1 MVIILNVAITTNK
14 KDVIIQLTT
23 YLIEQYDLYAKSR
36 IQDREIVLE
45 QILTIIH
52 TCILSLSKF
61 ATPSNLRDK
70 IFQVIDRHI
79 KSHGV
84 SQEGINMIS
93 GAAIC
98 FKKDFLT
105 KIDKYWNIILSGI
118 QSKDQKPLFKASL
131 SCISDISR
139 GFQSAV
145 ASKLIPV
152 F

>member
-70 IFQVIDRHI
+70 IF
-79 KSHGV
+79 
-84 SQEGINMIS
+84 
-93 GAAIC
+93 
-98 FKKDFLT
+98 
-105 KIDKYWNIILSGI
+105 
-118 QSKDQKPLFKASL
+118 
-131 SCISDISR
+131 
-139 GFQSAV
+139 
-145 ASKLIPV
+145 
-152 F
+152 